1 MLSKFSEKKIVL
13 HFIIIV
19 KIKKL
24 KMDRT
29 IAPAA
34 FELDNISLLPAQ
46 EHLLSNGMK
55 LNYINAG
62 TEDLIRIEFIFDAG
76 TNREN
81 QTLLANACNFLL
93 NAGTSKYSSVELMEQ
108 IDFYGAYFQ
117 QDVTFDK
124 ASITLYTLNK
134 YLKET
139 LNVVIDILTNSVFPE
154 SEIITYVEN
163 TKQRLAINLEKN
175 DFLAKRNFN
184 HLLFGA
190 AHPYG
195 KMLTAEACDQLTQ
208 AQLTQYFKE
217 YYSFAN
223 CKIIAAGL
231 ITEKEINT
239 IDDLVSTIPLSS
251 KSLPT
256 LDLIKP
262 APAQKILIERPD
274 ALQSAIRI
282 GKLIG
287 NKTDPDYIDLI
298 VLSTIL
304 GGYFGSRLMANIRE
318 DKGYTYG
325 IGSGIAST
333 IDTGFFYIATEVG
346 ADVCTAALQEIYLE
360 IEKLKTELVPESEL
374 DLVKNYL
381 LGSYLGSIEN
391 VFSYA
396 DKYKAIYP
404 YGLDYS
410 YYTTYFTRVKTIS
423 SQRIMDMANKYL
435 ATDTLTEVVV
445 GKK

>member
-1 MLSKFSEKKIVL
+1 MKI
-13 HFIIIV
+13 
-19 KIKKL
+19 
-24 KMDRT
+24 DRT
-29 IAPAA
+29 IAPDA
-34 FELDNISLLPAQ
+34 FELKNIPVIPAQ
-46 EHLLSNGMK
+46 EHHLTNGMK
-55 LNYINAG
+55 LHYINAG
-62 TEDLIRIEFIFDAG
+62 SEELMRLEFIFDAG
-76 TNREN
+76 TNREPKP
-81 QTLLANACNFLL
+81 LIANACNFLL
-93 NAGTSKYSSVELMEQ
+93 NAGTTKSSSVELMEQ

-134 YLKET
+134 YLSET
-139 LNVVIDILTNSVFPE
+139 LTIVLDILRNSIFPE
-154 SEIITYVEN
+154 AEIKTYQEN

-190 AHPYG
+190 DHPYG
-195 KMLTAEACDQLTQ
+195 KMLTSKDCDELTQ
-208 AQLTQYFKE
+208 SDLIHFFKE
-217 YYSFAN
+217 NYQLAN

-231 ITEKEINT
+231 ISDQEINT
-239 IDDLVSTIPLSS
+239 IDELISTIPLSS
-251 KSLPT
+251 KVLPA

-262 APAQKILIERPD
+262 APAQKILIEKPD

-287 NKTDPDYIDLI
+287 NKTHPDYIDLI
-298 VLSTIL
+298 VLNTLL

-333 IDTGFFYIATEVG
+333 LDTGFFYIATEVG
-346 ADVCTAALQEIYLE
+346 ADVCEAALKEIYFE
-360 IEKLKTELVPESEL
+360 IEKLKTTLVPESEL

-410 YYTTYFTRVKTIS
+410 YYTTYFTRVKTIN
-423 SQRIMDMANKYL
+423 SQRIMDLANKYFVSGS
-435 ATDTLTEVVV
+435 LTEVVV